1 MNYDCYISIIKIIH
15 LQYLAR
21 KMESIE
27 ALKTRR
33 SIRKY
38 QNRKIPEEIIT
49 EIINCSMYSPSAF
62 DYQPWH
68 YIVVDRQEIFDNIL
82 KVATHAE
89 MIKEASHAVILCGDH
104 KLEENTGLLIQD
116 ISAATENLL
125 LAAHS
130 LGLGAVWV
138 GIYPFE
144 EIMKGLT
151 DLFKLPDNLIPV
163 SMAVIGYP
171 GETPLQPERYKKE
184 RIHINKW

>member
-1 MNYDCYISIIKIIH
+1 
-15 LQYLAR
+15 
-21 KMESIE
+21 
-27 ALKTRR
+27 
-33 SIRKY
+33 
-38 QNRKIPEEIIT
+38 
-49 EIINCSMYSPSAF
+49 
-62 DYQPWH
+62 
-68 YIVVDRQEIFDNIL
+68 
-82 KVATHAE
+82 

-151 DLFKLPDNLIPV
+151 DLFKLPDNFF
-163 SMAVIGYP
+163 
-171 GETPLQPERYKKE
+171 R
-184 RIHINKW
+184 